1 MLYFIYSNKGGRNY
15 FRWVGFAMGKM
26 ACEENERENQSIGK
40 SLNSLT
46 IHCHVCGKEFV
57 CNKRY
62 HTYKAYSDH
71 KICYY
76 CSYSC
81 FNKRGK

>member
-1 MLYFIYSNKGGRNY
+1 
-15 FRWVGFAMGKM
+15 MGKT
-26 ACEENERENQSIGK
+26 AFEENEGDHHGLGN

-46 IHCHVCGKEFV
+46 IRCHFCGKEFV

-62 HTYKAYSDH
+62 HAYKAYSEH
-71 KICYY
+71 KIYYY

-81 FNKRGK
+81 FNKREK

>member
-1 MLYFIYSNKGGRNY
+1 MKE
-15 FRWVGFAMGKM
+15 M
-26 ACEENERENQSIGK
+26 AYEEKSREHQGTAT

-46 IHCHVCGKEFV
+46 IICPICGKEFV

-62 HTYKAYSDH
+62 HTYKAYTEH

-81 FNKRGK
+81 FNKRPKAKGKS